1 MSNICRVCGRQKR
14 YDEYHR
20 LYEPC
25 DSCNTKR
32 AIKYYY
38 NNKDKIIEKREIS
51 IIKIKY
57 ILINIVKNGKADYQ
71 ILKIKLN
78 NYQR

>member
-14 YDEYHR
+14 YDEYHKI
-20 LYEPC
+20 YEPC

-38 NNKDKIIEKREIS
+38 NSKDKMLEKREIS
-51 IIKIKY
+51 IIIIKN
-57 ILINIVKNGKADYQ
+57 ILIIIIKNGKVDYQ
-71 ILKIKLN
+71 SLKIKLN
-78 NYQR
+78 N